1 MNTSTKVL
9 TWLAS
14 MLLTTSAW
22 AQVSSIEV
30 GSGVGLAGETGI
42 VIPVNLTANGDNI
55 AGIDMSV
62 TFTTATQYS
71 NLDVDCG
78 VQTVSASV
86 FASCSVAA
94 NVVTIQIA
102 ETAGQAWTSGLL
114 ANITVDVDAAAVAL
128 VDDPLAATIV
138 GASNNA
144 GTDIPFPTTT
154 DGAFTVTVVKA
165 DQVITDF
172 ISTPA
177 IGTVNGTSTL
187 SATASSGLAVTFGNN
202 TPAICTIDV
211 DGITVTYQAAGICT
225 VTADQA
231 GDDAYNAATQETLNI
246 VVAKADQTITGFVA
260 VPATGTVGG
269 TSTLSATA
277 SSGLTVD
284 FGRSTPLVCTVV
296 GTTVTFNAGG
306 TCTVTANQ
314 VGDDNYNPATQVTLD
329 IGIDKT
335 DQTITGLA
343 ADPAAGVVDGTSAL
357 SATASSGLTV
367 DDFGSSTPGVCI
379 VLGST
384 VTYQAAGTCTVTA
397 DQAGD
402 DDFNAAPQVSI
413 DIIVAMADQDITAF
427 IATPGF
433 GFIDGASLLSAAG
446 GGSGEPVIFGSNT
459 PLICIVVDSIV
470 SYIAVGTCT
479 VTADQAGDDNY
490 NDAPQITLDI
500 NVTEFAPIQAEP
512 IPTLSQWGLVLLLLL
527 MLSMG
532 GIVIRRKDV
541 G

>member
-114 ANITVDVDAAAVAL
+114 ANITVDVDAAAVSL

-165 DQVITDF
+165 DQTITDF
-172 ISTPA
+172 AADPA
-177 IGTVNGTSTL
+177 IGVFDGSSAL
-187 SATASSGLAVTFGNN
+187 SATASSGLAVDFGSS
-202 TPAICTIDV
+202 TPGVCLV
-211 DGITVTYQAAGICT
+211 VGSTVTYQATGICT

-231 GDDAYNAATQETLNI
+231 GDDGFNAAPQVTLNI
-246 VVAKADQTITGFVA
+246 VVAKADQTITGFA
-260 VPATGTVGG
+260 ANPTTGTVDG

-284 FGRSTPLVCTVV
+284 FGSSTPLVCLVV
-296 GTTVTFNAGG
+296 GSTVTFNASG

-357 SATASSGLTV
+357 SATASSGLAV
-367 DDFGSSTPGVCI
+367 DFGSSTLGVCI
-379 VLGST
+379 VVGNT
-384 VTYQAAGTCTVTA
+384 VTYQATGTCTVTA

-402 DDFNAAPQVSI
+402 DDYNAATQVSI
-413 DIIVAMADQDITAF
+413 DIIVAIAEQDITAF
-427 IATPGF
+427 GADPDF
-433 GFIDGASLLSAAG
+433 GFIGSASILRAIG
-446 GGSGEPVIFGSNT
+446 GGSSDPVIFGSNT

-500 NVTEFAPIQAEP
+500 TVTEFSPISAEP